1 MYLVRAWSG
10 QSRWGYHP
18 FLPFPVPFSLPLS
31 LSSFPSPLPP
41 WTPIPALKSS
51 YKGQWESCAFWGIS
65 RHTFLVL
72 VFLTDRSVRVL
83 SLNVRRS
90 GLVYLYVLLKDAS
103 PHPPLYLPLCACI
116 SMCCNIFIASL
127 NWYVARYVRKVLFLI
142 VGWQWKLNVK
152 LTITFI
158 AALCST
164 VIWCCSVLCIS
175 ARYVSALFSVY

>member
-51 YKGQWESCAFWGIS
+51 YGGQWESCAFWGIS
-65 RHTFLVL
+65 WHPLLVL

-83 SLNVRRS
+83 SLNVCRS

-116 SMCCNIFIASL
+116 WMCCDIFIASL
-127 NWYVARYVRKVLFLI
+127 NWYVAGFVRKVI
-142 VGWQWKLNVK
+142 SDCQMTVK
-152 LTITFI
+152 LSHTFI
-158 AALCST
+158 ATLYST
-164 VIWCCSVLCIS
+164 VIWCCSASCIS
-175 ARYVSALFSVY
+175 AQCVSALLSA